1 MGVRS
6 MIRSIIAKIRRT
18 TPEVPVVPPL
28 SPEEQRLLSQ
38 RKERIRKMREQR
50 RANSEHAHA

>member
-1 MGVRS
+1 